1 MAGEAGASL
10 RELMD
15 RMGHSSLRAALIYQH
30 RSAQRDK
37 MVADAISERVI
48 GELAD
53 NGNEAVS
60 NAHDAAK
67 RTSSRRSDLGF
78 PVGAGDG
85 V

>member
-60 NAHDAAK
+60 K
-67 RTSSRRSDLGF
+67 CS
-78 PVGAGDG
+78 
-85 V
+85 